1 MPEHWYREAVLYC
14 CDVETFQDSNGD
26 GVGDF
31 PGLISRLD
39 YLARLGITCLWLNPI
54 HPTPNRDDGYDAA
67 DFYAVDPRLGTLGDF
82 AELLHEAGN
91 RGIRVII
98 DLVVNHTSDQHPWF
112 QSARSSPDSPYR
124 DWYIWSKAEPPDRR
138 EGMVFPGEQKETW
151 TYDRTAKAWY
161 YHRFYDFMP
170 DLNIS
175 NPEVRAEIKRIAAFW
190 IQLGV
195 AGFRMDAAPFV
206 IEETAGH
213 KASTGAAPKDFEFLT
228 DLRSHLQWRQGDAVI
243 LAEANVGPDEL
254 PAYFGDAGGSAN
266 RLHMLFDFTLNGRLM
281 LALARE
287 DGEPVTDALRDTP
300 PLPAASQW
308 ATCLRNHDEVDLSRL
323 TAEQRNDVFAKFG
336 PDEDMRLY
344 GRGIRRRLAPMLGG
358 DRRLL
363 ELAYALQFSLRGTP
377 VIRYGEELG
386 MGEDLSLNGRDAIR
400 TPMQWSDGPN
410 GGFSS
415 GDEAA
420 LIRPM
425 IDAGEYGYPRLNA
438 MAQQQNP
445 GSLLSWFERMIR
457 TLRQCPEVGLG
468 DCTVVDAPIPRHVI
482 AHQATQP
489 GRGSMVFVHN
499 LADVEVTVDLSQLS
513 EEADQ
518 AYEVLADRGYQPVD
532 DSLSKLVV
540 AGYGYRWVRLRE
552 NIGRRPAP
560 ETSGKASS

>member
-1 MPEHWYREAVLYC
+1 MPEHWYREAVIYC

-31 PGLISRLD
+31 PGLVSRLD

-112 QSARSSPDSPYR
+112 QAARSDPDSPYR
-124 DWYIWSKAEPPDRR
+124 NWYVWSKNEPPDRR

-161 YHRFYDFMP
+161 YHRFYNFMP

-206 IEETAGH
+206 IEETQGH
-213 KASTGAAPKDFEFLT
+213 EASTGAAPKDFDFLT

-243 LAEANVGPDEL
+243 LAEANVEPEEL
-254 PAYFGDAGGSAN
+254 PQYFGDVGGSAN
-266 RLHMLFDFTLNGRLM
+266 RLNMLFDFSLNGRLM

-287 DGEPVTDALRDTP
+287 DGEPVIDALRDTP
-300 PLPAASQW
+300 KLPAASQW
-308 ATCLRNHDEVDLSRL
+308 ATFLRNHDEVDLSRL

-336 PDEDMRLY
+336 PDEDMQLY
-344 GRGIRRRLAPMLGG
+344 GRGIRRRLAPMLGN

-377 VIRYGEELG
+377 VLRYGEELG

-400 TPMQWSDGPN
+400 TPMQWSGARN
-410 GGFSS
+410 GGFTTAEEAVRPVIS
-415 GDEAA
+415 G
-420 LIRPM
+420 
-425 IDAGEYGYPRLNA
+425 GEYGYEQLNA
-438 MAQQQNP
+438 VSQQQNP

-468 DCTVVDAPIPRHVI
+468 GCTVVDAAMPRHVI
-482 AHQATQP
+482 AHHAQQE

-499 LADVEVTVDLSQLS
+499 LADEEVTVDLSQLS
-513 EEADQ
+513 EEADH
-518 AYEVLADRGYQPVD
+518 AYELLADRGYAPVD
-532 DSLSKLVV
+532 DSLSKIPV
-540 AGYGYRWVRLRE
+540 AGLGYRWIRLRDGMGSRT
-552 NIGRRPAP
+552 GRRVIA
-560 ETSGKASS
+560 